1 MLLRA
6 LNDIWIALRSFDEQA
21 LSFSGRAV
29 LIYII
34 YIVIRN
40 VVKKLRKK
48 KCDSV
53 VQIILSVCVAS
64 VLFVYLSY
72 LISLT
77 LSGREAGSRDTRVDI
92 EIFGTWRQDGTLSD
106 FALENVLLF
115 IPFGMIV
122 PLMSRFFKKWWNL
135 VLMAFISS
143 ILIEITQLITGRGY
157 FEIDDILLNTAG
169 ALLGFMVFWA
179 IYHSYIAF
187 KHESQLPLS
196 VHEQKLNRITLLAIQ
211 LLPVILCI
219 MLIYGFGSDDADQ
232 SGELSRFVTEKLLY
246 IVNKVMRY
254 NWTAEKIGKMVPLYE
269 GYVRKC
275 AHFTEYGM
283 LTLFSF
289 VFLYCRR
296 MKNIFSFLISFLLAA
311 ILAVVDEIHQ
321 GAVEG
326 RNGSFKDVGIDC
338 LGSLTVLFIIFIILA
353 MIRFYNA
360 NRKIKETMNVLR

>member
-34 YIVIRN
+34 YIIIKNVIR
-40 VVKKLRKK
+40 KFRKK
-48 KCDSV
+48 KCDSIL
-53 VQIILSVCVAS
+53 QIILSVCIAS

-77 LSGREAGSRDTRVDI
+77 LSGREAGSRDTRVDL
-92 EIFGTWRQDGTLSD
+92 EIFGTWKPDGTLSD

-143 ILIEITQLITGRGY
+143 ILIEITQLLTGRGF
-157 FEIDDILLNTAG
+157 FEIDDILLNTGG
-169 ALLGFMVFWA
+169 ALLGYMVFWA

-196 VHEQKLNRITLLAIQ
+196 AHEQKMNRITLFAIQ
-211 LLPVILCI
+211 LLPVLLCI
-219 MLIYGFGSDDADQ
+219 MLIYGFGSDNADQ

-246 IVNKVMRY
+246 VVNKVMRY
-254 NWTAEKIGKMVPLYE
+254 NWTAEKIEKMVPLYE
-269 GYVRKC
+269 GYVRKG
-275 AHFTEYGM
+275 AHFTEFGM

-296 MKNIFSFLISFLLAA
+296 MKNVFSFLISFILAA
-311 ILAVVDEIHQ
+311 SLAVVDEINQ
-321 GAVEG
+321 GFVEG
-326 RNGSFKDVGIDC
+326 RNSSLRDVGIDC
-338 LGSLTVLFIIFIILA
+338 LGSVTVLFIIFIILA

-360 NRKIKETMNVLR
+360 NRRVKEKVNIFR